1 MGRILR
7 DINNGLM
14 NRMINHLTDTNLRAF
29 NSTLDKKMRA
39 MIEAQHDLLDQ
50 LNESTEESERA
61 QIKNSFRNRQEALH

>member
-29 NSTLDKKMRA
+29 NSTLDKKKVKKIYISKR
-39 MIEAQHDLLDQ
+39 LYY
-50 LNESTEESERA
+50 TF
-61 QIKNSFRNRQEALH
+61 FR